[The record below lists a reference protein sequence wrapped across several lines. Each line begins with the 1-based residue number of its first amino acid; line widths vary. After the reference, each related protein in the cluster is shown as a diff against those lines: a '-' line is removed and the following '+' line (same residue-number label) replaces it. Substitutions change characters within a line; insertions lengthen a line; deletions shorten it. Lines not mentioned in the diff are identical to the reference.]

1 MPPAMLNE
9 IAGDWPADEAARERW
24 QGVIDRL
31 LIILQFRRDM
41 LDALR

>member
-1 MPPAMLNE
+1 MLDE
-9 IAGDWPADEAARERW
+9 IADGWPTDNDARERW

-31 LIILQFRRDM
+31 LIIVQFRRDM